1 MGAYCFPMTVRERIL
16 AALATH
22 RHADIPWS
30 DWLAELPDQADEDDA
45 YELLDD
51 RACRYLAE
59 LSKVEEPSAAGPR
72 SLRLRQAEAA
82 VDDGL
87 DAVDMLLYLHP
98 VPRASQHS
106 ELRAQGI
113 RAAA

>member
-1 MGAYCFPMTVRERIL
+1 MTVRERIL
-16 AALATH
+16 IALATH
-22 RHADIPWS
+22 RHADVPWS

-51 RACRYLAE
+51 RARRYLAE
-59 LSKVEEPSAAGPR
+59 LSSVEQPSAGGPR
-72 SLRLRQAEAA
+72 SLSLRQAEAA

-98 VPRASQHS
+98 VPRASHHS
-106 ELRAQGI
+106 ELQAQDH